1 MTAQLTLNFD
11 ASLATRYRSL
21 REATAHSVYASKK
34 GLGGVAAALDLS
46 PTDLTKR
53 LNGDSHRPLRADDIE
68 EIIAATGDI
77 TPIQYLIAKYMQDPE
92 AQRTAAYG
100 QLAALLP
107 ALIGAMEQA
116 GIDVG
121 TQLRRV
127 K

>member
-1 MTAQLTLNFD
+1 MSSQLTLNFD
-11 ASLATRYRSL
+11 ASLATRYRCL
-21 REATAHSVYASKK
+21 RDAVAGTVYSSKK

-53 LNGDSHRPLRADDIE
+53 LNGDPHRPLRAEDIE

-92 AQRTAAYG
+92 AQRSAAYG
-100 QLAALLP
+100 QIAALLP
-107 ALIGAMEQA
+107 VLVSAMEQA
-116 GIDVG
+116 GLDTG
-121 TQLRRV
+121 QLRRV